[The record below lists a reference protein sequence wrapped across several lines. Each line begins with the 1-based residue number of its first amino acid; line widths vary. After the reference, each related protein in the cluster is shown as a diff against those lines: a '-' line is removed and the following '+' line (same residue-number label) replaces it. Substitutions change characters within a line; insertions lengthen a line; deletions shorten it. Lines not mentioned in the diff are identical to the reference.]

1 VVLPIAGAILEAA
14 ATQLLAIS
22 PCFAPADLGISVLC
36 QGFGTDDRS
45 ALAHWI
51 VVLGYYWI
59 A

>member
-1 VVLPIAGAILEAA
+1 VLPIAGAIHEAA

-22 PCFAPADLGISVLC
+22 PCIAPADLEISVLC
-36 QGFGTDDRS
+36 QIFGPGDRS

-59 A
+59 V